1 MHRLFGTV
9 AMVTVVGGAFWC
21 GRLSSRPPLATSRS
35 DSPRALR
42 NEIAELKQATS
53 VLRRSLMLITAPDAR
68 REVARPCKTH
78 PEPAGTVPAAMASSD
93 APPSEGLPVEEQDAE
108 RPELRDAEALVTAS
122 MARGTWTERDV
133 ARFRELTQ
141 TASDV
146 DWVPL
151 LQTITTGINSGRL
164 QMNDSI
170 DAPF

>member
-1 MHRLFGTV
+1 
-9 AMVTVVGGAFWC
+9 
-21 GRLSSRPPLATSRS
+21 
-35 DSPRALR
+35 
-42 NEIAELKQATS
+42 
-53 VLRRSLMLITAPDAR
+53 
-68 REVARPCKTH
+68 
-78 PEPAGTVPAAMASSD
+78 
-93 APPSEGLPVEEQDAE
+93 LPVEEQDAE